1 MELIKELQDWGLF
14 VINPIQYAKR
24 ASNKYTSSVLLER
37 YEIPQPKF
45 ALLQKIDIE
54 EGEESLKKKLELI
67 YDDLGQDEKADKK
80 KEYVVKILDG
90 HGGTGVFM
98 VTGKTI
104 LSVLQTIFAIDPE
117 RELLL
122 QRKEEAD
129 VRNEAEQ
136 LIFMTE
142 KSIKD
147 LKDRLE
153 GSDIEAIKKC
163 VDLLKEGNVLSV
175 FPQGSLQDSHD
186 ITAIKGGVILLAI
199 KSDNLVLFAD
209 LFENCKN
216 VQYKTYRKFI

>member
-67 YDDLGQDEKADKK
+67 YDDLGEDEKEDKK

-98 VTGKTI
+98 VNGKTI
-104 LSVLQTIFAIDPE
+104 LSVLQTIFAIDP
-117 RELLL
+117 
-122 QRKEEAD
+122 
-129 VRNEAEQ
+129 
-136 LIFMTE
+136 
-142 KSIKD
+142 
-147 LKDRLE
+147 
-153 GSDIEAIKKC
+153 
-163 VDLLKEGNVLSV
+163 
-175 FPQGSLQDSHD
+175 
-186 ITAIKGGVILLAI
+186 
-199 KSDNLVLFAD
+199 
-209 LFENCKN
+209 
-216 VQYKTYRKFI
+216 